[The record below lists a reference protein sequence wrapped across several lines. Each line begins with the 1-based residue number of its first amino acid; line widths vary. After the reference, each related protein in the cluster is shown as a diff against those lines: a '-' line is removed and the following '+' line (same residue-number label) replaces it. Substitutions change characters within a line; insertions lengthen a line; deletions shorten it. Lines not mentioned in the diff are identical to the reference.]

1 MLYPTLNDII
11 WSKYLQCEQIILLK
25 IKNIWE
31 IMFIGIYFHDHMFP
45 SPVKANYFDSVKD

>member
-1 MLYPTLNDII
+1 MLYLTLNDII